1 MQRLY
6 IVGNGFD
13 LAHDLPTK
21 YWDYHQFLQSS
32 SKNSDFCRRMENT
45 YGLGE
50 NTEYWWKDFETNL
63 GKGDSF
69 ETDFE
74 IMGESA
80 IDEMVT
86 DEGEPMPDV
95 EDTLRYHFEP
105 YYEFM
110 NKLNET
116 VLQWIETIDVNQA
129 KRIFKRVKA
138 ADSYFFTFNYTE
150 LLEEVYKVPEKQ
162 ICHIHG
168 SISEGTVEI
177 GHGNLESIEKY
188 REEAHEKEKIFD
200 KNGAEISKGIYNFY
214 KASFKDTKKIIAAN
228 EDIFNGYRGITE
240 VYVYGHS
247 LGEVDMPYFKEIKRH
262 IVKNAAWYFYV
273 LCKKEELK
281 EKKAELLKK
290 IECLHIKRQYI
301 HIYTV
306 DKFLI

>member
-1 MQRLY
+1 MCEY
-6 IVGNGFD
+6 VIHAVGPESDRNNG
-13 LAHDLPTK
+13 K
-21 YWDYHQFLQSS
+21 W
-32 SKNSDFCRRMENT
+32 N
-45 YGLGE
+45 G
-50 NTEYWWKDFETNL
+50 
-63 GKGDSF
+63 
-69 ETDFE
+69 
-74 IMGESA
+74 
-80 IDEMVT
+80 
-86 DEGEPMPDV
+86 MPDV